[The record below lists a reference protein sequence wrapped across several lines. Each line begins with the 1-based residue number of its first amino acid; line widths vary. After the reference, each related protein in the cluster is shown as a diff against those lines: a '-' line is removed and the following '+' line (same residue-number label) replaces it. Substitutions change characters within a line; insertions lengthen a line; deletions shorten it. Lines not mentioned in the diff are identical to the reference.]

1 VLAENIRVRGI
12 VSYLRITGHLGT
24 CRTGSLEKEIRLLE
38 SNTSGGERIC
48 LFFHLK

>member
-1 VLAENIRVRGI
+1 MLAENISERGI

-38 SNTSGGERIC
+38 SILVEKENA
-48 LFFHLK
+48 FFFI